1 VQVWQ
6 EHFLYLRKSPSATIV
21 LHLGGPYESWK
32 SDMVPCSPHLAP
44 PGRSRSQ
51 SSRMHLR
58 CLICVQDFQ
67 NWAVRYCAKNGL
79 NVFYDGLNPLAG
91 LGGGAPGD
99 RVEQGEL
106 PQSTLANN
114 TAGLLKPDWTSP
126 WLDKLHLLEEL
137 PSTRII
143 DLLQSM
149 PFNFGVNEDDKKK
162 SHPPPAPQAAY
173 PEGEYPEWLRP
184 SPPPSPPPPPPPSA
198 QCGPGCAFGLLFLLV
213 FVPTIAARTGMIS
226 QPTLQRFLLR
236 VPSPLRSVLAAL
248 FGVDLSANALKV
260 SPRARGPNPDPEE
273 DAALVPEA
281 ESGKRGKRKEKSS
294 KRKKGKL
301 LALTQPDN
309 MLDDADDSEDE
320 QAPRGRSSRPGSTP
334 LLTAQTPPSTGK
346 EPASSRPGRTAAD
359 KSDRDKTER
368 PKSRERDNTA
378 TAAPKVKGRA
388 KEEGKLPKA
397 RKGKGGARDEEV
409 EIPLRITCN
418 QYRKFAEE
426 DEPKNSRARR
436 IAGVD

>member
-1 VQVWQ
+1 M
-6 EHFLYLRKSPSATIV
+6 RKSPSVTIV

-44 PGRSRSQ
+44 PGRSRSR

-58 CLICVQDFQ
+58 CLIRVQDFQ

-99 RVEQGEL
+99 KVEQGDL

-114 TAGLLKPDWTSP
+114 TAGLLKSDWTSP
-126 WLDKLHLLEEL
+126 WLDKLHVLEEL

-149 PFNFGVNEDDKKK
+149 PFNFGANDDDKKK

-173 PEGEYPEWLRP
+173 PDGEYPEWLRP

-248 FGVDLSANALKV
+248 FGIDLSANALKV
-260 SPRARGPNPDPEE
+260 SPRARGPNPDSEE

-281 ESGKRGKRKEKSS
+281 ESGKRGKKKEKAS

-301 LALTQPDN
+301 LLTQSDN

-320 QAPRGRSSRPGSTP
+320 QTSRGRSSRPGSTP

-359 KSDRDKTER
+359 RSDRDKAER
-368 PKSRERDNTA
+368 PKSRERDSTA
-378 TAAPKVKGRA
+378 TVAPKAKGRV

-397 RKGKGGARDEEV
+397 RKGKGGAREEEV
-409 EIPLRITCN
+409 EIPLRVTSN

-426 DEPKNSRARR
+426 DDPKNSRARR

>member
-1 VQVWQ
+1 
-6 EHFLYLRKSPSATIV
+6 
-21 LHLGGPYESWK
+21 
-32 SDMVPCSPHLAP
+32 M
-44 PGRSRSQ
+44 
-51 SSRMHLR
+51 
-58 CLICVQDFQ
+58 
-67 NWAVRYCAKNGL
+67 RYCAKNGL

-91 LGGGAPGD
+91 IGGGAPGD
-99 RVEQGEL
+99 KVEQGDL

-143 DLLQSM
+143 ELLQSM
-149 PFNFGVNEDDKKK
+149 PANFGLNDDAKKK
-162 SHPPPAPQAAY
+162 SHPPPAPQVAY
-173 PEGEYPEWLRP
+173 PDGEYPEWLRP
-184 SPPPSPPPPPPPSA
+184 SPPPSPPPPPPDSA
-198 QCGPGCAFGLLFLLV
+198 TCGPGCAFGLLFLLV

-236 VPSPLRSVLAAL
+236 VPSLLKSVLAAL

-281 ESGKRGKRKEKSS
+281 ESGKRGKKKEKAS
-294 KRKKGKL
+294 KKKKGKPL
-301 LALTQPDN
+301 LQLTGPDS

-320 QAPRGRSSRPGSTP
+320 QTSRGRSSRPGSTP

-346 EPASSRPGRTAAD
+346 EPAPSRPGRTAAD
-359 KSDRDKTER
+359 KSGRDKTER

-378 TAAPKVKGRA
+378 SVAPKVKGRA
-388 KEEGKLPKA
+388 KEEGKQPKA

-409 EIPLRITCN
+409 EIPLRVTCN

-426 DEPKNSRARR
+426 DEPKSSRARM
-436 IAGVD
+436 

>member
-1 VQVWQ
+1 
-6 EHFLYLRKSPSATIV
+6 
-21 LHLGGPYESWK
+21 
-32 SDMVPCSPHLAP
+32 MVPCSPRLAP
-44 PGRSRSQ
+44 PGRSRSPP
-51 SSRMHLR
+51 SRMHLR
-58 CLICVQDFQ
+58 RLPCVQDFQ

-99 RVEQGEL
+99 KVEQGHL

-149 PFNFGVNEDDKKK
+149 PFNFGVSDDGKKK
-162 SHPPPAPQAAY
+162 IHPPPAPQVAY
-173 PEGEYPEWLRP
+173 PDGEYPEWLRP

-226 QPTLQRFLLR
+226 QPTLQRVLLR

-273 DAALVPEA
+273 GAALVPEA
-281 ESGKRGKRKEKSS
+281 ESGKRGKKKEKSS
-294 KRKKGKL
+294 KRKKGRL
-301 LALTQPDN
+301 LLTQADST
-309 MLDDADDSEDE
+309 LDDADDSEDE
-320 QAPRGRSSRPGSTP
+320 PAPRGRSSRPGSTP

-346 EPASSRPGRTAAD
+346 EPASSRPARAAAD
-359 KSDRDKTER
+359 KPDRDKAER
-368 PKSRERDNTA
+368 PKSRDKMGAE
-378 TAAPKVKGRA
+378 APKVKGRA

-397 RKGKGGARDEEV
+397 RKGKGGARGDEV

-436 IAGVD
+436 ISGVD

>member
-1 VQVWQ
+1 
-6 EHFLYLRKSPSATIV
+6 
-21 LHLGGPYESWK
+21 
-32 SDMVPCSPHLAP
+32 
-44 PGRSRSQ
+44 
-51 SSRMHLR
+51 MHLR
-58 CLICVQDFQ
+58 CLIRVQDFQ

-99 RVEQGEL
+99 KVEQGDL

-114 TAGLLKPDWTSP
+114 TAGLLKSDWTSP
-126 WLDKLHLLEEL
+126 WLDKLHVLEEL

-149 PFNFGVNEDDKKK
+149 PFNFGVNDADKKK
-162 SHPPPAPQAAY
+162 GHPPPAPQAAY
-173 PEGEYPEWLRP
+173 PDGEYPEWLRP

-281 ESGKRGKRKEKSS
+281 ESGKRGKKEKAS

-301 LALTQPDN
+301 LLTQSDN

-320 QAPRGRSSRPGSTP
+320 QTSRGRSSRPGSTP

-359 KSDRDKTER
+359 RSDRDKAER

-378 TAAPKVKGRA
+378 TVAPKAKGRA

-397 RKGKGGARDEEV
+397 RKGKGGAREEEV
-409 EIPLRITCN
+409 EIPLRVTSN

-426 DEPKNSRARR
+426 DDPKNSRARR

>member
-1 VQVWQ
+1 
-6 EHFLYLRKSPSATIV
+6 
-21 LHLGGPYESWK
+21 
-32 SDMVPCSPHLAP
+32 
-44 PGRSRSQ
+44 
-51 SSRMHLR
+51 
-58 CLICVQDFQ
+58 
-67 NWAVRYCAKNGL
+67 VRYCAKNGL